1 MTERRSR
8 NPNTREKHKVL
19 GRFIHRT
26 LTDKPV
32 DVDTLPVID
41 SHGWTNHL
49 VYELVG
55 EAGSLHGFVDGLI
68 EQAGEGS
75 PSKRVKQALVTAEGI
90 VVRLVAIDPSTGDK
104 KYAFGH
110 C

>member
-1 MTERRSR
+1 MTQRWSR
-8 NPNTREKHKVL
+8 NPHTHEKHKVL
-19 GRFIHRT
+19 GRLIYRT
-26 LTDKPV
+26 LTDKAM

-55 EAGSLHGFVDGLI
+55 EAGSLHGFVDGLV

-75 PSKRVKQALVTAEGI
+75 PSKGMQQALVTAEGI
-90 VVRLVAIDPSTGDK
+90 VVCLVAIDSSTGDN
-104 KYAFGH
+104 KYTFGH